1 VNVFGEFREK
11 NTIASLFSYVYSQLT
26 GEFDITLIQDHEIIK
41 YINGEIPIKQGKIV
55 ADIHEPRHLLTHN
68 DVYEAVLKNHHKFDR
83 ILTYDPQLLKLP
95 NSVFRNGGY
104 EVVLNKNVHS
114 QNYPTLSDEDLYK
127 IYEKTK
133 LVSFITSNKTVTEGH
148 RFRVS
153 CVNSLMTNNS
163 LVDIRG
169 VGYHEI
175 IGKIEALKDYRFSIA
190 IENGIAENYFTEKIL
205 DCFLTGTIPIYCG
218 CSNIG
223 DFFNING
230 IITFET
236 ETELLDIVV
245 NLSDSTYQ
253 QKLKYIQENFELAQ
267 KFSYNND
274 NLFNNFLQD
283 LI

>member
-1 VNVFGEFREK
+1 MEK
-11 NTIASLFSYVYSQLT
+11 
-26 GEFDITLIQDHEIIK
+26 IIK
-41 YINGEIPIKQGKIV
+41 LIDENLVGQKGLSRYSDPKINWRRDIDEYDIAIYTDRMCFTQPINSNKINCAWIIEPPIINGENYINVVKNKDNFKYIFSHIKNVENQTDNFIYIPHGGTWVKDEDVI
-55 ADIHEPRHLLTHN
+55 IHE
-68 DVYEAVLKNHHKFDR
+68 K
-83 ILTYDPQLLKLP
+83 
-95 NSVFRNGGY
+95 S
-104 EVVLNKNVHS
+104 
-114 QNYPTLSDEDLYK
+114 
-127 IYEKTK
+127 K
-133 LVSFITSNKTVTEGH
+133 LVSCIFSWKDWNPYH
-148 RFRVS
+148 RMRFRVYDRFKDS
-153 CVNSLMTNNS
+153 N
-163 LVDIRG
+163 
-169 VGYHEI
+169 I
-175 IGKIEALKDYRFSIA
+175 IDFYGSGCGKELDYKIDAIKDHMFTVV
-190 IENGIAENYFTEKIL
+190 IENSIESDYFTEKIL